1 LRALLFYPFSFFVA
15 GAVQSHI
22 LNRVSTCMN
31 NKYPAEFQV
40 GGDMLTKDELKR
52 TAPRVTVPEPEMTKD
67 KKYKCPIDQQ
77 VYDNKEDYAAHC
89 KEEHDVL

>member
-1 LRALLFYPFSFFVA
+1 LRALFFYPFSFFVA

-31 NKYPAEFQV
+31 NIYPAEFQV

-67 KKYKCPIDQQ
+67 KKYKCPIDQE